1 MQAAEIRNQDEAAIR
16 GQIQEAKQEMF
27 NLRFQLATGRGGN
40 TSRISK
46 LRREVARLETVL
58 SERRAA
64 ARG

>member
-1 MQAAEIRNQDEAAIR
+1 MRASEIRNQDEATIR

-27 NLRFQLATGRGGN
+27 NLRFQLATGRGAN

-46 LRREVARLETVL
+46 LRRDVARLETVL